1 MAGPVGCAL
10 AGSTEGVWESLFK
23 VLSQD
28 AGFAYI
34 LVDSIIVRA
43 HQHSANDITR
53 IEGWLNGLRAGHVL
67 ADKGYDGQRAMDA
80 IAATGAKPV
89 VPRRLDFEHPSS
101 PLQPRKD
108 GAGNRCCNKGIEQG
122 CNRCGQS
129 DV

>member
-67 ADKGYDGQRAMDA
+67 ADKGYDGQRAMCHGRYHCYRSK
-80 IAATGAKPV
+80 T
-89 VPRRLDFEHPSS
+89 RRPTQNH
-101 PLQPRKD
+101 D
-108 GAGNRCCNKGIEQG
+108 GTMAQL
-122 CNRCGQS
+122 
-129 DV
+129 